1 MPQGQSTGSVE
12 LTSQRVSNLATHNH
26 GAFGRKEST
35 TFFKFSNCQRFLLE
49 GILTGSVYQKKQ
61 RAVFLLSEKSF
72 TSLCQSEL
80 QAFDARIEAFKAVD
94 TVVVGCS
101 TDTSD
106 VHKAFMNVPQ
116 SEGGIA
122 GIQYPLVFDAN
133 KTISTNY
140 DVLSGDYDYEDEGLL
155 SADSDM
161 VALRGLFLIDKTG
174 VVQHQLINF

>member
-1 MPQGQSTGSVE
+1 MVH
-12 LTSQRVSNLATHNH
+12 LV
-26 GAFGRKEST
+26 GRKAPHFSSSAT
-35 TFFKFSNCQRFLLE
+35 VNGSFSKAFSLDQFIRKSNVLFFF
-49 GILTGSVYQKKQ
+49 YP
-61 RAVFLLSEKSF
+61 KSF